1 MEYCTHWV
9 EVEYFENEGMRQL
22 MEDPPCWSSSRCKAT
37 EYKVSRAAREDL
49 ERVAAVYL
57 EGEGIAAELRES
69 SSSAEAL
76 NTAAVV
82 GP

>member
-1 MEYCTHWV
+1 
-9 EVEYFENEGMRQL
+9 
-22 MEDPPCWSSSRCKAT
+22 
-37 EYKVSRAAREDL
+37 L

-57 EGEGIAAELRES
+57 EGEGTAAALRES

>member
-22 MEDPPCWSSSRCKAT
+22 MEGPPCWSSSRCKAI

-49 ERVAAVYL
+49 ERVAAGFLWGV
-57 EGEGIAAELRES
+57 GFCAELPGS
-69 SSSAEAL
+69 
-76 NTAAVV
+76 
-82 GP
+82 

>member
-1 MEYCTHWV
+1 MEYCTHLG

-22 MEDPPCWSSSRCKAT
+22 MEDPPCWSSSRCKVI
-37 EYKVSRAAREDL
+37 EHKVSRAARGNL

-57 EGEGIAAELRES
+57 EGEGTAAALRES